1 MSSTAAET
9 SQLGVSNQLASLVP
23 TFDPSR
29 DDLVTY
35 QQKVE
40 LVTAAWPKTKLAE
53 LQTRLI
59 LNTTGSAFQK
69 LQIHQ
74 AELVTGE
81 EAAIKKLVELLGGQW
96 GRVPLAKKYE
106 EAEIA
111 LFHTQQHSDETNDSY
126 LARADVNWSKL
137 LAQKVTLA
145 DLQAFITLR
154 GSCLTAEDKKRIVLE
169 SEAAGQLTTKR
180 VAESIRM
187 LGSVFFNDITGNKRT
202 VKSKVYDQTA
212 LIADASHDGED
223 SEPVFNAEDAMNEE
237 EVLEMLLQ
245 EGDSDALLVHD
256 FESALSETVQEDPEL
271 ASAYSAYQ
279 IARHKLNE
287 KARNRGFF
295 PSRPFQP
302 SQSKGKGFGS
312 RNSFKGKG
320 FSSFNRPRRSLQDR
334 ILSSNCRACGQK
346 GHWKAECPLR
356 QNQQNAGSASS
367 QAPTGTVVT
376 ESSLET
382 MDSLPLEFLQLPRS
396 DEAAIDEATLSEPSQ
411 VFVCQATSSRPR
423 LYYRGRI
430 LGESRGISIGPL
442 GENNNI
448 KSLKERLRMT
458 VLRKDDEPMSTVL
471 SPHVQVSPSSP
482 KTERSDRPVNVPG
495 HPVMHS
501 KVEVPC
507 HTPSDDSSE
516 VSVNPVCFATHTTF
530 GVLDLG
536 ASKTV
541 IGSDHVKSLICSLDQ
556 PIRER
561 LTRCKCQITFRF
573 GNQGTLT
580 SNQAI
585 VVPIGNLLLK
595 IAVVP
600 GSTPFLIS
608 NTLMR
613 ALQAQIDCQAFL
625 LRSPKLRQPVR
636 MELTNKGLF
645 LIDLNELARA
655 SNCPLN
661 EHPAAKTVGETFTA
675 TTCKREIP
683 AESDSDCKGSRDSPV
698 SSPMQCLSESQGLNQ
713 EIRACSVMP
722 DEQDFNS
729 HAAVGDS
736 PAQAQHTSDCVKT
749 EHQDPKSHV
758 PESALEG
765 FADEVRTKPIR
776 CSSSEH
782 PRPRER
788 DGGLR
793 EEKLR
798 PQLHGGVEHRPRMG
812 SIHGRPL
819 QQEPQSSPPEVP
831 SIRGTHGSTSRG
843 ATDACGGPDGP
854 RIDRGFWPCRQPTK
868 GQGQREVPAQGKGG
882 CGSEFWL
889 PGANPFSVVGRRTAR
904 GDRDVQL
911 TDYGTISPE
920 PKPGIQCHAG
930 APAESRE
937 CSDQSGQSP
946 GNPGHGAS
954 EPEPGN
960 AVDPPSIAQ
969 DDVSEAFTAVHHDM
983 NHLNRWIKVLEHE
996 LNNTLNTTKPM
1007 GKPFMLGEI
1016 FLRCGVNPDSPGPTV
1031 GPSGISFWSGR
1042 W

>member
-1 MSSTAAET
+1 MT
-9 SQLGVSNQLASLVP
+9 
-23 TFDPSR
+23 
-29 DDLVTY
+29 
-35 QQKVE
+35 
-40 LVTAAWPKTKLAE
+40 
-53 LQTRLI
+53 
-59 LNTTGSAFQK
+59 
-69 LQIHQ
+69 
-74 AELVTGE
+74 
-81 EAAIKKLVELLGGQW
+81 
-96 GRVPLAKKYE
+96 
-106 EAEIA
+106 
-111 LFHTQQHSDETNDSY
+111 
-126 LARADVNWSKL
+126 
-137 LAQKVTLA
+137 
-145 DLQAFITLR
+145 
-154 GSCLTAEDKKRIVLE
+154 
-169 SEAAGQLTTKR
+169 
-180 VAESIRM
+180 
-187 LGSVFFNDITGNKRT
+187 
-202 VKSKVYDQTA
+202 
-212 LIADASHDGED
+212 DA
-223 SEPVFNAEDAMNEE
+223 
-237 EVLEMLLQ
+237 
-245 EGDSDALLVHD
+245 
-256 FESALSETVQEDPEL
+256 
-271 ASAYSAYQ
+271 
-279 IARHKLNE
+279 
-287 KARNRGFF
+287 
-295 PSRPFQP
+295 
-302 SQSKGKGFGS
+302 
-312 RNSFKGKG
+312 
-320 FSSFNRPRRSLQDR
+320 
-334 ILSSNCRACGQK
+334 
-346 GHWKAECPLR
+346 
-356 QNQQNAGSASS
+356 
-367 QAPTGTVVT
+367 
-376 ESSLET
+376 SLET

-507 HTPSDDSSE
+507 HTPSDGSSE

-556 PIRER
+556 PLRER

-625 LRSPKLRQPVR
+625 LRSPKLQQPVR

-655 SNCPLN
+655 SNCPVN

-675 TTCKREIP
+675 TACKREIP
-683 AESDSDCKGSRDSPV
+683 AESDSDCKGSRGSPV

-722 DEQDFNS
+722 DVQDFNS

-736 PAQAQHTSDCVKT
+736 PAKAQHTSDCVKT

-788 DGGLR
+788 EGGLR

-798 PQLHGGVEHRPRMG
+798 PQLHGGVEHRPGVG

-819 QQEPQSSPPEVP
+819 QQEPQSHRKFLRFVELMVQHHEEQQMPVVVQTGLGSTEGSGRVVNPPRAKANVKFQPKAKAGVAPNSGYQEPTHFPLLDEELQEEIEMYNSLTMVP
-831 SIRGTHGSTSRG
+831 SPLS
-843 ATDACGGPDGP
+843 
-854 RIDRGFWPCRQPTK
+854 Q
-868 GQGQREVPAQGKGG
+868 
-882 CGSEFWL
+882 
-889 PGANPFSVVGRRTAR
+889 
-904 GDRDVQL
+904 
-911 TDYGTISPE
+911 SPE
-920 PKPGIQCHAG
+920 FSAMQ
-930 APAESRE
+930 ERLLNLE
-937 CSDQSGQSP
+937 
-946 GNPGHGAS
+946 
-954 EPEPGN
+954 N
-960 AVDPPSIAQ
+960 ALTKV
-969 DDVSEAFTAVHHDM
+969 V
-983 NHLNRWIKVLEHE
+983 NHLETQAMEQASQNQG
-996 LNNTLNTTKPM
+996 TQ
-1007 GKPFMLGEI
+1007 
-1016 FLRCGVNPDSPGPTV
+1016 
-1031 GPSGISFWSGR
+1031 
-1042 W
+1042 